1 MEHIGFV
8 EVTNISSRA
17 INLKRSSFE
26 FATIN
31 EKQRS
36 EYEDNGWEF
45 EPSKLKKSIKMK
57 RSKAHHDAFED
68 RTWALFAKMGFDYLN
83 TDNNFKV
90 EYKQG
95 LDKQIDVI
103 ACDNEAILV
112 VECKSSEIR
121 RRVSYQKDINEL
133 IGIKEDIRTVVQK
146 FFPGKQKIAFIFAT
160 NNSILSENDKIRLEG
175 SSIHHFNQDD
185 IDYWEQLT
193 NHLGKGAKYQLFG
206 KLFTGQKIPELK
218 NRVPAIKGKMASGYT
233 FYSFSIDPEYLLKI
247 GFILHRSDTNQKAT
261 KAYQRLVKKNRL
273 KQIGYFINENG
284 YFPNSII
291 INIETKNNR
300 DLKFEPSELISHD
313 STTSMGVLYLP
324 QTYKSA
330 FIIDGQ
336 HRLYGYSIAES
347 ESNHTIPIVA
357 FQNLPGDEQTRIFVD
372 INHNQ
377 KSVPASLLHSIMA
390 DFNWNSPNDRLALS
404 ALKTKLFVRM
414 NDDESS
420 PFYKRIIISEE
431 KKTETRCLTLQTLK
445 NWGFS
450 NVNFFGKLK
459 GNKLIK
465 TGSLSDV
472 SYDKTLKKALDFFNN
487 TFLRIEEGLNQQWNL
502 GSSDGGFIAMNI
514 GVSALIRTQDHVIEY
529 LTKSKNIEPESRN
542 GKELAAVAMPYL
554 EPIIDFVKG
563 LDWEGR
569 RKLRSLFGSGAT
581 EKVVWEFLYAI
592 YQEFPDFQP
601 EGLQQWIKD
610 NSGEFN
616 KPSWDVGH
624 NKIEPMIDNFIKLKL
639 KEEFGEKNWWIQ
651 GIPKEIQKKC
661 SDNRIEE
668 GSSEPDWNFLN
679 TIHYYTI
686 IQKHWTLLGNHF
698 TKPGAESEKKIK
710 RIEWLQ
716 QFNKIRK
723 KYSHPQRVNTT
734 EEEYNFLVELNEWLT
749 TKLVI

>member
-1 MEHIGFV
+1 
-8 EVTNISSRA
+8 
-17 INLKRSSFE
+17 
-26 FATIN
+26 
-31 EKQRS
+31 
-36 EYEDNGWEF
+36 
-45 EPSKLKKSIKMK
+45 
-57 RSKAHHDAFED
+57 
-68 RTWALFAKMGFDYLN
+68 
-83 TDNNFKV
+83 
-90 EYKQG
+90 
-95 LDKQIDVI
+95 
-103 ACDNEAILV
+103 
-112 VECKSSEIR
+112 
-121 RRVSYQKDINEL
+121 
-133 IGIKEDIRTVVQK
+133 
-146 FFPGKQKIAFIFAT
+146 
-160 NNSILSENDKIRLEG
+160 
-175 SSIHHFNQDD
+175 
-185 IDYWEQLT
+185 
-193 NHLGKGAKYQLFG
+193 
-206 KLFTGQKIPELK
+206 
-218 NRVPAIKGKMASGYT
+218 
-233 FYSFSIDPEYLLKI
+233 
-247 GFILHRSDTNQKAT
+247 
-261 KAYQRLVKKNRL
+261 
-273 KQIGYFINENG
+273 
-284 YFPNSII
+284 
-291 INIETKNNR
+291 
-300 DLKFEPSELISHD
+300 
-313 STTSMGVLYLP
+313 MGVLYLP

-624 NKIEPMIDNFIKLKL
+624 NKIEPMIDKFIKRKL